1 MGKSLLTKVGSIGV
15 AIIVALVFYFVRS
28 KGEEKLE
35 EAKAPDVGECVY
47 FVKDGIND
55 KAEDAKCGDA
65 KASHKVV
72 GDDGKCGENET
83 SYQVSRTGDDAIVDL
98 CLVLNA
104 KKGDCFDT
112 ASEAKVACADNKG
125 SATVAKVVSVGKPGD
140 KCANPAIP
148 IAYGKRDL
156 LLCMG
161 PA

>member
-1 MGKSLLTKVGSIGV
+1 MGKSMLTKLGSIGV
-15 AIIVALVFYFVRS
+15 AIIVALGFYFVRS

-47 FVKDGIND
+47 FVKDGLND
-55 KAEDAKCGDA
+55 EAKDAKCGDA
-65 KASHKVV
+65 NASHKVV

-83 SYQVSRTGDDAIVDL
+83 SYQVSRPGDDAIVDL

-104 KKGDCFDT
+104 TKGDCFDT
-112 ASEAKVACADNKG
+112 SSEAKVPCADNKG

-148 IAYGKRDL
+148 ISYGKRDL
-156 LLCMG
+156 LICMG